1 MPYFKT
7 YFNFLNDSNIE
18 ITSNKVEN
26 FFKRTLPKSVKKLM
40 KSKKGVISRI
50 TLKTEIWDR
59 TNFIEI

>member
-26 FFKRTLPKSVKKLM
+26 FFKKTLPKSVKKLM
-40 KSKKGVISRI
+40 KNKKGVMSRA
-50 TLKTEIWDR
+50 TLRTEIWDR